1 MVGLKP
7 LVLMSVIKPKV
18 LQWALESWKRLA
30 AEKQL
35 IIKGWARCVTDLFDV
50 NNAEQRTKAMA
61 AAMRREI
68 DAEAVPEPQEE
79 VQEDEVDEEGFCAE
93 ESEDEEK
100 SVRQIM
106 KERVFGERRS
116 SRATTPPQR
125 TGFMLN
131 TAQLK
136 FS

>member
-1 MVGLKP
+1 MLRF
-7 LVLMSVIKPKV
+7 
-18 LQWALESWKRLA
+18 LQKLTPAEEQARIDALA
-30 AEKQL
+30 A
-35 IIKGWARCVTDLFDV
+35 VTDLFDV

-68 DAEAVPEPQEE
+68 DAEAVPEEAEE
-79 VQEDEVDEEGFCAE
+79 EEDEVDEDGFCAE

-116 SRATTPPQR
+116 SRASAPPQR

-131 TAQLK
+131 SSQLK